1 MPRFHRY
8 LAAAPL
14 LLLSLALTGCA
25 SSNQATESA
34 EVALGVWNVVVE
46 GTADG
51 DLTGVLIVTQ
61 VAEELTGEAIFPDLG
76 PPAPFEE
83 FGYDG
88 ETFSFSATL
97 EIDGQPTLIVGSA
110 EIDGDQLEGTF
121 EVPGTGSFEMTGT
134 RTEE

>member
-1 MPRFHRY
+1 MLRSRRY
-8 LAAAPL
+8 LAAIPL
-14 LLLSLALTGCA
+14 FVLSFALAGCA
-25 SSNQATESA
+25 SSNQTAESA

-51 DLTGVLIVTQ
+51 ELTGVLIVTQ
-61 VAEELTGEAIFPDLG
+61 VAEDLTGEAVFPDLG

-110 EIDGDQLEGTF
+110 EIDGDEFEGTF
-121 EVPGTGSFEMTGT
+121 EVPDVGAFEMTGT
-134 RTEE
+134 RVEE